1 MKFFYIIILNLIF
14 LSSSFFAEEGYT
26 FQKLYEV
33 EVELES
39 TDKNSINE
47 GMGKALKE
55 LMVKLSGTSGVNVD
69 QEIRKATSQPEV
81 YISQYKLSSRN
92 EKIIGTFSFNGESIR
107 KLLSDNS
114 LPLWI
119 GIKPKILLFLP
130 CEEQVGLIHQDKSS
144 REELDKLCSQVK
156 KNIIR
161 IGDTRNIIFIKP
173 SLDLTDLRYI
183 DVYQPKS
190 INDFLNKIAERY
202 SLSSWIICFIHDEF
216 GVMMDKPNCLSS
228 DSFKE
233 RVNMEQTIEILA
245 TSLSEDY
252 QLRIDANLRAE
263 IKLLISGIQRYS
275 DLVLV
280 EEIIESNALVI
291 SSHLD
296 SIQGSSI
303 TYQVEIKGSIADLEK
318 LMNVN
323 PHLSRRKD
331 TQNNLQLEYLFRSR
345 G

>member
-1 MKFFYIIILNLIF
+1 MNYRHLGLLGCNIAIMKRFLLLLVYIIILNLIF

-144 REELDKLCSQVK
+144 RAVSY
-156 KNIIR
+156 
-161 IGDTRNIIFIKP
+161 TH
-173 SLDLTDLRYI
+173 LTLPTNRE
-183 DVYQPKS
+183 V
-190 INDFLNKIAERY
+190 
-202 SLSSWIICFIHDEF
+202 
-216 GVMMDKPNCLSS
+216 
-228 DSFKE
+228 
-233 RVNMEQTIEILA
+233 
-245 TSLSEDY
+245 
-252 QLRIDANLRAE
+252 
-263 IKLLISGIQRYS
+263 
-275 DLVLV
+275 
-280 EEIIESNALVI
+280 
-291 SSHLD
+291 
-296 SIQGSSI
+296 
-303 TYQVEIKGSIADLEK
+303 
-318 LMNVN
+318 
-323 PHLSRRKD
+323 
-331 TQNNLQLEYLFRSR
+331 
-345 G
+345 